1 MVCVVLVQPAVA
13 HPHIFAKY
21 EIDIAQKDDA
31 AYALHF
37 TFRVR
42 NVVTPNPLI
51 RDQQYKTD
59 NLLDAMAQHPI
70 YIFLDV
76 DGHPLGQQNVELTR
90 TGETDHEPIYTFDME
105 IPAGAGDFGF
115 SIYDPEYYDA
125 VSLAAADALR
135 VEIAKLS
142 CWASHEEAGEKP
154 CGASTARR
162 TWNVATVII
171 HYRAPVHQRSFR
183 LEDRCLES
191 KTCRPKCAES
201 PTKASHSA
209 LELSSRCRDYLHN
222 MKPSLLQFL

>member
-1 MVCVVLVQPAVA
+1 VAKAIYQIALFMVCVVLAQPAVA

-21 EIDIAQKDDA
+21 EVDITQKDDA

-76 DGHPLGQQNVELTR
+76 DGRPVGQQNVELTR
-90 TGETDHEPIYTFDME
+90 AGETDHEPIYTFDME

-115 SIYDPEYYDA
+115 LIYDSEYYDA
-125 VSLAAADALR
+125 VALAGADALR
-135 VEIAKLS
+135 VKIAKLS
-142 CWASHEEAGEKP
+142 CWASHEDVGETMWGINSTTRVE
-154 CGASTARR
+154 CGDSQHP
-162 TWNVATVII
+162 IS
-171 HYRAPVHQRSFR
+171 RAPP
-183 LEDRCLES
+183 S
-191 KTCRPKCAES
+191 KKLPLGG
-201 PTKASHSA
+201 P
-209 LELSSRCRDYLHN
+209 LSGKQDL
-222 MKPSLLQFL
+222 PP

>member
-1 MVCVVLVQPAVA
+1 VLRFMVCVVLVQPAVA

-105 IPAGAGDFGF
+105 IPASAGDFGF

-135 VEIAKLS
+135 VKIVKLS
-142 CWASHEEAGEKP
+142 CWASHEEVGETMWGINSTTHVE
-154 CGASTARR
+154 CGDGNHPLSRAR
-162 TWNVATVII
+162 
-171 HYRAPVHQRSFR
+171 P
-183 LEDRCLES
+183 S
-191 KTCRPKCAES
+191 KKLPLGRP
-201 PTKASHSA
+201 
-209 LELSSRCRDYLHN
+209 LSGEQDL
-222 MKPSLLQFL
+222 PP